1 MAYND
6 SVVGTRG
13 EISLNDS
20 AGTIVISATDD
31 PTDNRVDYSFD
42 LSDAVKGQLHGTPI
56 TTTIENSAGTVKCL
70 SLWNGSSNNAPPAGW
85 QDTDFDDS
93 AWPNAVHATP
103 LFSGNLT
110 GLWASGAPAS
120 DTEQVLYRH
129 HFTIPTGVITG
140 ARLYVSKASNDE
152 AGYFNGVAIV
162 PFPGSGIQA
171 SPDSINF
178 SELVAGGENVLAV
191 LAQAIDQHYLGTL
204 WSWIYTSL
212 YVDEGGSVPGPVGS
226 TGPTGPTGPA
236 GPGASTASAETG
248 SVSINIAAG
257 SATNTAGVLFSPAF
271 DATPTVLVSSSDG
284 RLIASVEGVSQTGFD
299 ARLTCSV
306 PLDPGSSI
314 TATVYWVA
322 DQGTGSTGPAGPA
335 GATGPSGAAGP
346 AGPSGATG
354 PAGAT
359 GPSGPAGSNGDP
371 GPVGAT
377 GPAGATGPSG
387 AAGAAGATGPSGAAG
402 AAGAAGPVGATGPA
416 GGVGPSGPSG
426 PSGSSGPSGP
436 SGASGPTGATGA
448 TGPAGGY
455 PGYAFA
461 QQPGNISL
469 ANTSTYYDAV
479 TLTLAAGTWL
489 LVGSM
494 YLSGSSSSNFAAQL
508 TDGGSN
514 TYDFKRSV
522 GGNNSAGNYTV
533 VITLVGQAVLTGA
546 ATIHM
551 QAIDQHTTSSTM
563 VANSSLLAIRVA

>member
-1 MAYND
+1 MLV
-6 SVVGTRG
+6 S
-13 EISLNDS
+13 
-20 AGTIVISATDD
+20 
-31 PTDNRVDYSFD
+31 
-42 LSDAVKGQLHGTPI
+42 
-56 TTTIENSAGTVKCL
+56 
-70 SLWNGSSNNAPPAGW
+70 
-85 QDTDFDDS
+85 
-93 AWPNAVHATP
+93 TP
-103 LFSGNLT
+103 LHY
-110 GLWASGAPAS
+110 S
-120 DTEQVLYRH
+120 DGCDYRR
-129 HFTIPTGVITG
+129 TSVRDLGEP
-140 ARLYVSKASNDE
+140 DE

-178 SELVAGGENVLAV
+178 SLEMVAGGENVLAV
-191 LAQAIDQHYLGTL
+191 LAQAIDQHYLGT
-204 WSWIYTSL
+204 SASSIDTSL
-212 YVDEGGSVPGPVGS
+212 LSMRGGRSRPVGS

-257 SATNTAGVLFSPAF
+257 SATNTAGVLFSPAL
-271 DATPTVLVSSSDG
+271 DATPMPLSSSDG

-335 GATGPSGAAGP
+335 GSPAPPVPVGP

-377 GPAGATGPSG
+377 GPAGATGSLREPRW
-387 AAGAAGATGPSGAAG
+387 AGRPTVPPEPRALRARPGRLVHPVRRRGWALRPFGPSGL
-402 AAGAAGPVGATGPA
+402 
-416 GGVGPSGPSG
+416 SGP
-426 PSGSSGPSGP
+426 PGP
-436 SGASGPTGATGA
+436 SGASGPMGATGA

-461 QQPGNISL
+461 QQPGNMGL

-479 TLTLAAGTWL
+479 TLTLDAGTWL

-494 YLSGSSSSNFAAQL
+494 YLEGSSSSNFAAAL
-508 TDGGSN
+508 NDGGGTPTIS
-514 TYDFKRSV
+514 SV
-522 GGNNSAGNYTV
+522 LSAAIIMAETIPLISCSPRRCSPVLPPFTWRPFNRNY
-533 VITLVGQAVLTGA
+533 LVNDACKL
-546 ATIHM
+546 
-551 QAIDQHTTSSTM
+551 
-563 VANSSLLAIRVA
+563 SLLAIRVA